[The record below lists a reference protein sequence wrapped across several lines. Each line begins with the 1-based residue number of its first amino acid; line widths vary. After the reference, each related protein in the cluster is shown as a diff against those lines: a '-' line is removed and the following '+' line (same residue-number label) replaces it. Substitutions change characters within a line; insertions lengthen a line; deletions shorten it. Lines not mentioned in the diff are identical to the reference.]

1 MHPTGNK
8 KPFVNTNGEEGAEDR
23 HVVAQPNKFGLKY
36 NLRKLKNLPYHL
48 AKAGRLQQLKEDCLL
63 NFEFLYTKLNCTP
76 FRYTFIAEFFGGF
89 LSYFI
94 GKVTEYDTYISWG
107 T

>member
-1 MHPTGNK
+1 LHPTGNK

-48 AKAGRLQQLKEDCLL
+48 AKAGRLQQL
-63 NFEFLYTKLNCTP
+63 
-76 FRYTFIAEFFGGF
+76 GV
-89 LSYFI
+89 SFI
-94 GKVTEYDTYISWG
+94 GGGPGEDHLPVASH
-107 T
+107 